1 MSKLTSVTVA
11 IPNMGTVKTFMM
23 MSLLDVLAQ
32 TTIPVNISYPIHT
45 YVHVA
50 RRDCVLEARRAGS
63 SHIWFV
69 DQDMMWRGNPLKQ
82 LASHGKH
89 IVGAHYN
96 ERTMPKVSTV
106 KIKKGER
113 FEGELPKHI
122 FQCHAVATGCLL
134 IDMQVFD
141 RIDTPW
147 FFYEHNDE
155 GDIVTGEDMW
165 FCEQAKKAGYGIWCD
180 PSVEIKHL
188 GDFGY

>member
-113 FEGELPKHI
+113 FEGELMSAHRYAGVR
-122 FQCHAVATGCLL
+122 QNRYAVVLL
-134 IDMQVFD
+134 RTQ
-141 RIDTPW
+141 R
-147 FFYEHNDE
+147 
-155 GDIVTGEDMW
+155 
-165 FCEQAKKAGYGIWCD
+165 
-180 PSVEIKHL
+180 
-188 GDFGY
+188 